1 MITISEITLF
11 DYFLFSA
18 YSVIIVLIAFFF
30 RSSIKSPRK
39 KYLIPFVLYKI
50 VMSLAFV
57 LVHVYYYKG
66 GDTFLYFQGGN
77 FFANL
82 IKVNPFESIK
92 FFYSE
97 TSNYINLPSV
107 KGYYVLQHL
116 NSVDS
121 IFMAKLSAFFCLFG
135 FNEFLTSSMLFT
147 LFCSIGTWLI
157 FDVFSKLYPSA
168 TIYFAI
174 GTLFFP
180 TLAIWSSGMLKDPIT
195 LMAIGLIFYSTYKAS
210 KGKFILLSLLTISVS
225 IYICIALKPYVLYI
239 FIPTM
244 LIWTQSQIRE
254 NFSST
259 IIKNII
265 KPLILIF
272 SLIGGY
278 LLINE
283 ISEDAGKYSIENLES
298 VVKGFHSWHDY
309 LATTRD
315 QSGYT
320 LGEVSY
326 TPLGILSKV
335 PEGIFVTFFRPLP
348 FIDTRNIATWFEAI
362 QSLSLLSIS
371 IYVVFKTGII
381 NSIRLIYR
389 NKDATAF
396 IFFAV
401 VFGFAVGFTSYNF
414 GALSRYKIPCLPF
427 YTAALAIVY
436 HQGVLLKNKYLE
448 N

>member
-1 MITISEITLF
+1 MITVSEITLF

-30 RSSIKSPRK
+30 RSLIKSPRK
-39 KYLIPFVLYKI
+39 KYLIPFVIYKI
-50 VMSLAFV
+50 IMSLVFV
-57 LVHVYYYKG
+57 MIHVYYYKG

-82 IKVNPFESIK
+82 IQVNPFDSIK

-116 NSVDS
+116 NSGDS
-121 IFMAKLSAFFCLFG
+121 IFMAKLSAFFCLLG

-157 FDVFSKLYPSA
+157 FVVFSKLYPSS
-168 TIYFAI
+168 TFHFAI

-180 TLAIWSSGMLKDPIT
+180 TLAIWSSGILKDPIT

-210 KGKFILLSLLTISVS
+210 KGKRIIFSLLIIALS
-225 IYICIALKPYVLYI
+225 IYFCMALKPYVLYI
-239 FIPTM
+239 FIPSM

-254 NFSST
+254 NF
-259 IIKNII
+259 KNSLLKSII
-265 KPLILIF
+265 KPLIIIL
-272 SLIGGY
+272 SLLGGY
-278 LLINE
+278 LLISE
-283 ISEDAGKYSIENLES
+283 ISKDAGKYSIENLES
-298 VVKGFHSWHDY
+298 VVKGFHSWHEY
-309 LATTRD
+309 LSSTRD

-320 LGEVSY
+320 LGEISY

-335 PEGIFVTFFRPLP
+335 PEGVFVTFFRPLP
-348 FIDTRNIATWFEAI
+348 FTDTRNIATWFEAI

-371 IYVVFKTGII
+371 IYVVFNTGLI
-381 NSIRLIYR
+381 NALRLIYR
-389 NKDATAF
+389 NKDVTAF
-396 IFFAV
+396 IFFAI

-427 YTAALAIVY
+427 YTAALAIIY